1 MRSSHP
7 LPPMRGAGGG
17 AGEGPGRLTPRAAGC
32 PDARG
37 VTLLEF
43 VVMLALLGVVIGGIY
58 QFVIWGA
65 KSAGATNDFMQTQ
78 AQIRSALDN
87 IADETRWGQSV
98 TAAGPTT
105 VTISIPQNTP
115 FSSLSPYSVTF
126 AYDTVNH
133 TVTRQQNVGAAVP
146 LAYLVVGRGGSTG
159 LTFSY
164 FDSGNTP
171 LGSSP
176 TLAQLPTIARVRIT
190 VATTSGA
197 VTRNLAGDA
206 ALRAYVPGP

>member
-1 MRSSHP
+1 
-7 LPPMRGAGGG
+7 MRGAGGG

-105 VTISIPQNTP
+105 VTLSIPQSTP
-115 FSSLSPYSVTF
+115 FSSLGSYSVTF
-126 AYDTVNH
+126 AYDSVNH
-133 TVTRQQNVGAAVP
+133 TVTRQQNSGAAVP
-146 LAYLVVGRGGSTG
+146 LAYLVAGSGGSTG
-159 LTFSY
+159 LTFTY
-164 FDSGNTP
+164 FDSSNTSF
-171 LGSSP
+171 GSSP
-176 TLAQLPTIARVRIT
+176 TLAQLPTIARLRIT

-197 VTRNLAGDA
+197 VTRNLASDV
-206 ALRAYVPGP
+206 ALRAYVPPP

>member
-1 MRSSHP
+1 MGWIFRHRWVFQPLSIFSRPATGTLPSPAISS
-7 LPPMRGAGGG
+7 
-17 AGEGPGRLTPRAAGC
+17 
-32 PDARG
+32 
-37 VTLLEF
+37 
-43 VVMLALLGVVIGGIY
+43 
-58 QFVIWGA
+58 W
-65 KSAGATNDFMQTQ
+65 
-78 AQIRSALDN
+78 
-87 IADETRWGQSV
+87 
-98 TAAGPTT
+98 
-105 VTISIPQNTP
+105 
-115 FSSLSPYSVTF
+115 SPYSVTF